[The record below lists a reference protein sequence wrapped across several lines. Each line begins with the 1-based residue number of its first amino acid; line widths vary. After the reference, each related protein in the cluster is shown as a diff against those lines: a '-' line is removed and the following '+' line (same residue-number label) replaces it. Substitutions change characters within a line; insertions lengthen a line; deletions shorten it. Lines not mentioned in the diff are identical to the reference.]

1 MTAAAISASVELGK
15 ETARMIIE
23 ITSPDVEALIH
34 QRMQTG
40 AFNSLEDVVRAAL
53 RLSGPD
59 AKPAENA
66 SVESCLSRKPSR
78 NVGALL
84 KRSVN

>member
-1 MTAAAISASVELGK
+1 
-15 ETARMIIE
+15 MIIE

-40 AFNSLEDVVRAAL
+40 AFNSPEDVVRAAL

-66 SVESCLSRKPSR
+66 SGTGQELLDIGARVRGLLTNEEVDSLFAR
-78 NVGALL
+78 N
-84 KRSVN
+84 RSVSRSVDPG